1 MYNKVILKRLR
12 QIVHQAQIRI
22 DLDTAQ
28 NPDLQRA
35 IKIVETFLRKSRR
48 VCYGGQA
55 INVQLPQKDQFYNLE
70 TSLPDYDFFSPDD
83 KEDTRALIEDLKA
96 AGFTEISKRV
106 GIHEGTT
113 KIYINYV
120 AIADITKIDE
130 GFYEQINRKSITVD
144 GIHYADPVF
153 LRMMMFLE
161 LSRPK
166 GMLSRWEKVY
176 ERLGL
181 LDRAHPLKSCST
193 NSENLAVTESKEAAV
208 SRAAV
213 LRYIIRNHR
222 VFMGADIS
230 SLYKSGSASS
240 RTKFL
245 LHGRSPV
252 VFFSPDA
259 NLDADTLL
267 VDLRASKE
275 EIVGFQ
281 NILPAM
287 IGLYRDGQLVCLIV
301 QEEAC
306 HSFLSIPLTKQR
318 ILRVASLDTL
328 LTFLIGLYYRD
339 DHILFGSDS
348 LLCWLTQYMK
358 LLDRYRSKP
367 TALVPSF
374 SVECSGYQTSFAS
387 LLRAKGARIEAERQ
401 RIGSGKRSE
410 GSGTTR
416 KVFRNVLRKTRRR
429 NAN

>member
-1 MYNKVILKRLR
+1 MYNKAVLKRLR

-22 DLDTAQ
+22 DIDTAQ

-35 IKIVETFLRKSRR
+35 IKIVETFLRKSKR

-83 KEDTRALIEDLKA
+83 KEDTRALIEDLKT
-96 AGFTEISKRV
+96 AGFTEITKRV

-113 KIYINYV
+113 KIYVNYV

-144 GIHYADPVF
+144 GIHYADPIF

-166 GMLSRWEKVY
+166 GMISRWEKVY
-176 ERLGL
+176 ERFHL
-181 LDRAHPLKSCST
+181 LNEAKPLKPCSEM
-193 NSENLAVTESKEAAV
+193 NPLVVENKESIE
-208 SRAAV
+208 SRASI

-222 VFMGADIS
+222 VFMGIDIS
-230 SLYKSGSASS
+230 SMYKSGTASS

-245 LHGRSPV
+245 LNQRSPI

-267 VDLRASKE
+267 YDLTASNKKD
-275 EIVGFQ
+275 IVGFQ

-287 IGLYRDGQLVCLIV
+287 IGVYKNDNLICLIV

-306 HSFLSIPLTKQR
+306 HSFINIPLTKQR
-318 ILRVASLDTL
+318 ILRLASLDTI
-328 LTFLIGLYYRD
+328 LTFLIGLYYRE
-339 DHILFGSDS
+339 DHILSNTDS
-348 LLCWLTQYMK
+348 LLCWMDQYIK
-358 LLDRYRSKP
+358 LLEKYRNKP
-367 TALVPSF
+367 TALIPSF
-374 SVECSGYQTSFAS
+374 PIDCSGYQTTFAS

-401 RIGSGKRSE
+401 RIGSGHRHS
-410 GSGTTR
+410 STR
-416 KVFRNVLRKTRRR
+416 NLTRGRLTFKLKKKTRRR
-429 NAN
+429 

>member
-1 MYNKVILKRLR
+1 MYNKAILKRLR

-55 INVQLPQKDQFYNLE
+55 INVQLPPNDQFYNLE

-83 KEDTRALIEDLKA
+83 KEDVKALIEDLKT

-113 KIYINYV
+113 KIYVNYV

-130 GFYEQINRKSITVD
+130 GFYNQINRKSITVD

-176 ERLGL
+176 ERLDL
-181 LDRAHPLKSCST
+181 LDKAHPLKSCST
-193 NSENLAVTESKEAAV
+193 NAANLAVTESQEATI

-213 LRYIIRNHR
+213 LRYIIKNHR
-222 VFMGADIS
+222 VFMGADIT
-230 SLYKSGSASS
+230 SLYKSGTASG

-245 LHGRSPV
+245 LHGKSPV

-259 NLDADTLL
+259 NLDADALL
-267 VDLRASKE
+267 VDLRATKE
-275 EIVGFQ
+275 EIIGFQ

-339 DHILFGSDS
+339 DPILFGSDS
-348 LLCWLTQYMK
+348 LLCWLSQYMK
-358 LLDRYRSKP
+358 LLERYRSKP

-374 SVECSGYQTSFAS
+374 SVECSGYQTTFAS

-401 RIGSGKRSE
+401 RIGSGQRSLR
-410 GSGTTR
+410 SGTVR
-416 KVFRNVLRKTRRR
+416 KVFRNNLRKTRRLSF
-429 NAN
+429 N

>member
-1 MYNKVILKRLR
+1 MNNKIILKRLR

-55 INVQLPQKDQFYNLE
+55 INVQLPPKDQFYNLE

-83 KEDTRALIEDLKA
+83 KEDVRDLIEDLRT

-113 KIYINYV
+113 KIYVNYV
-120 AIADITKIDE
+120 AIADITKIDD
-130 GFYEQINRKSITVD
+130 GFYDQINRRSITVD

-176 ERLGL
+176 ERLEL
-181 LDRAHPLKSCST
+181 LDKAHPLKSCST
-193 NSENLAVTESKEAAV
+193 SPATLAVTESREATV

-230 SLYKSGSASS
+230 SLYKSGTASG

-259 NLDADTLL
+259 TLDADTLL
-267 VDLRASKE
+267 VDLRATKE

-348 LLCWLTQYMK
+348 LLCWLGQYMK
-358 LLDRYRSKP
+358 LLERYRAKP

-374 SVECSGYQTSFAS
+374 SVECSGYQTTFAS

-401 RIGSGKRSE
+401 RIGSGQRA
-410 GSGTTR
+410 GTTR
-416 KVFRNVLRKTRRR
+416 KVFRNMVRRTRRLMLMG
-429 NAN
+429 N